1 MKGMRRIS
9 RGAGFRGALDYAFDR
24 TDEKESGRLIGG
36 NMSGEGARELSAEFA
51 AVRALRPN
59 VAKPTWHNSLRL
71 PAGDKLDD
79 EIWRQIADSYM
90 QKMGFKDLHPRVYV
104 MHDDAEGQ
112 HIHIVASRVALD
124 GSLYLGQNENLKSTQ
139 YIAEIEKKFHLRI
152 TKGADHVNGKPI
164 APEKKALKK
173 GEIEKAVATG
183 ERPARLVLQDLVSD
197 ATEGKPT
204 TTEFI
209 ARLTV
214 AGVVVVPNVAST
226 GAMNG
231 FAFEYA
237 GVAFSGSKL
246 GDKYKWSSLQ
256 KRIDYDQTRDSEE
269 LDRWRNAARSLAKD
283 GYAAVSDEPTAG
295 TDPAV
300 GSGNRADHRSD
311 DADSAFAEI
320 DRSTP
325 DEDRSDASDRQR
337 QEAPAFGEQSKRA
350 RDTSDAR
357 SDIETIAG
365 VIQETAQPAIE
376 RDLAE
381 KIGAW
386 RKQHAAI
393 DAQSY
398 QVSMRSAE
406 GKDRVLDACDATGI
420 EKMIPDLTRYEKRG
434 QEIQVQAAD
443 PKQHFI
449 QLHNMNAGQLEAL
462 CSAGFTP
469 ALVMQSGQ
477 GMRQAIITIERKHA
491 DDEPAVRDVG
501 RVLSTQFSVS
511 ATVNDR
517 MQLAGFKQRGMQQT
531 RVITRIIE
539 AARVFCRRAQQML
552 FEAMQKLNDDAAKMT
567 AAALQAARRKNIL
580 DPEMHPLA
588 GQVRQYM
595 QLARDFLTQS
605 PRSAINDIDV
615 QVAREMLTTGL
626 AREEIERPIAVASP
640 GAVAYGVIAHDYA
653 RDVLDTALA
662 EGGGQNGAL
671 EAQKKIKSGL
681 KLKIDIKI

>member
-36 NMSGEGARELSAEFA
+36 NMGGIDARELSAEFA
-51 AVRALRPN
+51 TVRALRPN

-79 EIWRQIADSYM
+79 ETWRQIADSYM
-90 QKMGFKDLHPRVYV
+90 QKMGFSELHPRVYV

-112 HIHIVASRVALD
+112 HIHIVASRVAFD
-124 GSLYLGQNENLKSTQ
+124 GSLYLGQNENLRSTQ
-139 YIAEIEKKFHLRI
+139 YIAQLEKDFHLRI
-152 TKGADHVNGKPI
+152 TKGADYVNGKPI
-164 APEKKALKK
+164 SPEKKALKK

-197 ATEGKPT
+197 ATDGKPT

-214 AGVVVVPNVAST
+214 AGVVVVPNIAST

-269 LDRWRNAARSLAKD
+269 LARWRDAARSVAKD
-283 GYAAVSDEPTAG
+283 DRAAVADEPTAG

-300 GSGNRADHRSD
+300 SSGNRTDHRSD
-311 DADSAFAEI
+311 DADSAFAEV

-325 DEDRSDASDRQR
+325 DEDRSDAADRQR
-337 QEAPAFGEQSKRA
+337 QESASSGEQSKRA

-357 SDIETIAG
+357 NDIETVARL
-365 VIQETAQPAIE
+365 VESAARPAIA

-381 KIGAW
+381 KVSAW
-386 RKQHAAI
+386 REQHAAI
-393 DAQSY
+393 GAQSY
-398 QVSMRSAE
+398 QVSMQSASDKE
-406 GKDRVLDACDATGI
+406 RVLDACDATSI
-420 EKMIPDLTRYEKRG
+420 EKMIPALTRYEKRG
-434 QEIQVQAAD
+434 RKIQIQAED
-443 PKQHFI
+443 PNRYFI
-449 QLHNMNAGQLEAL
+449 QLHGINSDQLETL
-462 CSAGFTP
+462 RSAGFTP
-469 ALVMQSGQ
+469 ALVLKAGQ
-477 GMRQAIITIERKHA
+477 DVHQTIIAIERTHA
-491 DDEPAVRDVG
+491 DEEPAVRDVA
-501 RVLSTQFSVS
+501 RALSAQFSVP

-539 AARVFCRRAQQML
+539 AGRVFCRRAQQML
-552 FEAMQKLNDDAAKMT
+552 FEAMQKLNEDAAKMA

-595 QLARDFLTQS
+595 RLARDFLTQS

-626 AREEIERPIAVASP
+626 ARDEIEKPIAVASP
-640 GAVAYGVIAHDYA
+640 GAVAYGVIAQDYA

-662 EGGGQNGAL
+662 SGGGGQDGTL

-681 KLKIDIKI
+681 K